1 MCDQPIDAG
10 TLAQDSITRIYH
22 CPKCK
27 STHTV
32 KIPKDITKERSRFP
46 FPYAFL
52 HSSEG
57 ELQDLLTIAYLD
69 AQLQIRGVDVIEIK
83 DSEGIFSEKLTK
95 DITEKLMDT
104 IVNLQEENLRLQ
116 ELLGTIDVTEFE
128 ELEPED
134 ELELEEDEEWWS
146 TLDDVLD
153 VEEEIMITEL
163 DDDDNE
169 SEEEPKQEHKQTMIT
184 LRTKTPSGIK
194 FKTPL
199 EKTPNVGEKITI
211 YLLSTIGPGEKK
223 QKLTVDTSN
232 LVYDIKETVG
242 NLYGLIPANFH
253 LSSGGVTFDEDVS
266 LYEYNLQEGDEILI
280 IPSSTAGN
288 Q

>member
-1 MCDQPIDAG
+1 MMCDQPIDAG
-10 TLAQDSITRIYH
+10 ALAQDSITRVYN

-27 STHTV
+27 TTHTV
-32 KIPKDITKERSRFP
+32 KIPKNIAENRNRFP

-69 AQLQIRGVDVIEIK
+69 MQLQIRGVDVIEIK

-116 ELLGTIDVTEFE
+116 ELLGKIDVAEFE
-128 ELEPED
+128 ELEPEED
-134 ELELEEDEEWWS
+134 IESEDFFSSLE
-146 TLDDVLD
+146 DVFDL
-153 VEEEIMITEL
+153 EEEIMITEL
-163 DDDDNE
+163 E
-169 SEEEPKQEHKQTMIT
+169 PETQEEHTQTMIT
-184 LRTKTPSGIK
+184 LRTKTPAGIT
-194 FKTPL
+194 FKTPATKPP
-199 EKTPNVGEKITI
+199 KTGEKITV

-223 QKLTVDTSN
+223 QKLIVDTAN
-232 LVYDIKETVG
+232 IVYDIKETVG

-253 LSSGGVTFDEDVS
+253 LSSGGITFDEDIS

-280 IPSSTAGN
+280 IPSSTAGFN
-288 Q
+288 

>member
-1 MCDQPIDAG
+1 LCDQRISAG
-10 TLAQDSITRIYH
+10 TLAQDSIARIYH

-27 STHTV
+27 TTHTV
-32 KIPKDITKERSRFP
+32 KIPKNISKERTRFP

-69 AQLQIRGVDVIEIK
+69 MQLQIRGVDVIEIK

-95 DITEKLMDT
+95 EITEKLMDT

-116 ELLGTIDVTEFE
+116 ELLGTIEIAEFE
-128 ELEPED
+128 DLEPE
-134 ELELEEDEEWWS
+134 EQLELEEEEEWWN

-153 VEEEIMITEL
+153 VEEEIMITEI
-163 DDDDNE
+163 DE
-169 SEEEPKQEHKQTMIT
+169 TEEEPKQEHKQTMIT
-184 LRTKTPSGIK
+184 LRTKTPSGMK
-194 FKTPL
+194 FKTPR
-199 EKTPNVGEKITI
+199 ETTPNVGEKITL

-223 QKLTVDTSN
+223 QKLTVDTN
-232 LVYDIKETVG
+232 NIVLDIKETVG
-242 NLYGLIPANFH
+242 ILYGLIPANFH

-266 LYEYNLQEGDEILI
+266 LYEYNLQDGDEILI

-288 Q
+288 N